1 MILESYKIIQ
11 GLVQDLTNIC
21 EYPLSKKNSW
31 KKGFLF
37 KQNGIY
43 IMYLWTVLTHLR
55 KQIYL
60 KV

>member
-21 EYPLSKKNSW
+21 EYPLSKK
-31 KKGFLF
+31 FLEERF
-37 KQNGIY
+37 SFQTQNGIY
-43 IMYLWTVLTHLR
+43 IMYLWTVLTHLHE
-55 KQIYL
+55 QIYL